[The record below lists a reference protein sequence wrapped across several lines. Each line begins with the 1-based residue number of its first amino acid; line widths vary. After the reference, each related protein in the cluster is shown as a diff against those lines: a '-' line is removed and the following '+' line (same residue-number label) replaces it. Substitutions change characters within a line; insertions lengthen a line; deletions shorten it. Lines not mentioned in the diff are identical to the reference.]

1 MNNRELQL
9 TVKDK
14 LAGGSGLISSD
25 LGVSSRVILNPHAT
39 PTDIKIIIDE
49 ALERN
54 AKLNALG
61 IEVKVLG
68 NKVILCGTVSSWVD
82 RDEVTRIAW
91 AAPGGCVLE
100 DNIQVLSQH

>member
-1 MNNRELQL
+1 MNDRELH
-9 TVKDK
+9 T
-14 LAGGSGLISSD
+14 
-25 LGVSSRVILNPHAT
+25 GVSSQKVLNPHAT
-39 PTDIKIIIDE
+39 PTDIKVIIDA
-49 ALERN
+49 ALKRN

-68 NKVILCGTVSSWVD
+68 KKVILCGTVTTWVD
-82 RDEVTRIAW
+82 RDEVKRIAW